1 MVKDFLQG
9 RPLGHPLHTMLV
21 HFPIGLFLLSF
32 VLDIATWIIDADP
45 LVARC
50 AFHTIVGGI
59 VTALI
64 AAVPGFADWSDI
76 RRDHPGRKAANA
88 HMWLNLAAVVLY
100 AVNLYVRYDQH
111 GETPTPVLPLLLSLV
126 GISLLSVS
134 GWLGGYIIYD
144 DGISVGRHRRRSRTP
159 EKTLHPKATAGEQF
173 VAVARESE
181 LGEGETLRAE
191 VGGYVMT
198 IVRLDG
204 RLYAFQEFCTH
215 RYGPLSEGTFH
226 NGQVVCPWHRS
237 CFDVRTGKVTEGP
250 AKVDLKRF
258 DVEVRDGQIAVRVPN
273 DASSPA

>member
-9 RPLGHPLHTMLV
+9 KPLGHPLHTMLV
-21 HFPIGLFLLSF
+21 HFPIGLFVLSL
-32 VLDIATWIIDADP
+32 VLDLATWIVDADSV
-45 LVARC
+45 VARC
-50 AFHTIVGGI
+50 AYYTMVGGV
-59 VTALI
+59 VTSLL
-64 AAVPGFADWSDI
+64 AAIPGFADWSDI
-76 RRDHPGRKAANA
+76 RADHPGRKYANL
-88 HMWLNLAAVVLY
+88 HMLLNLVAVVLY
-100 AVNLYVRYDQH
+100 VINVYQRYDQRS
-111 GETPTPVLPLLLSLV
+111 ETPTPALPLLLSLA
-126 GISLLSVS
+126 GIVLLSIS

-144 DGISVGRHRRRSRTP
+144 DGISVGRHRRRTAMP
-159 EKTLHPKATAGEQF
+159 EKTLKPTATAGDEF
-173 VAVARESE
+173 VTVADESQ

-215 RYGPLSEGTFH
+215 RYGPLSEGTFRD
-226 NGQVVCPWHRS
+226 GQVVCPWHRS

-273 DASSPA
+273 